1 MKKRAKIKPHRPLQW
16 MCDNLI
22 FLPVSGPK
30 LKGKLIGKYL
40 LSFQEQIITEALDK
54 DGNPK
59 KNIFLGY
66 SRKISKSMLFSWIF
80 NYFFENKEG
89 FNLVNMAST
98 FTQSNIIYS
107 LIADQIMLNPR
118 IVTADYKITREIL
131 KNEERHNHLYKIF
144 SKASSNLGMLNVSAV
159 IGDEVGAMQSRENLN
174 SIMSGLAMAQT
185 KPLLLFSS
193 NPPEDQTHW
202 SNEYLRTLRSDSDW
216 VFFDFSADMKA
227 DVYSEEAKCQANP
240 FYKEYVETK
249 NPLLKSV
256 YDFVNKE
263 AERSKK
269 SSENLI
275 VYRRFQLGQR
285 VSAKAYQW
293 VNVEDIKIASEK
305 VFENKDLRPILAF
318 DLALSRDFCACVLC
332 LFDEE
337 TEDIYLKP
345 FLHIANLS
353 DRRPSQKK
361 LFTDWDV
368 QNYIT
373 IQDRQAIDK
382 CLFVAD
388 IKNFLKEKDIVF
400 EAHVWDR
407 ALSRGWTEEFGAEP
421 ELYKGTAHELAH
433 AIRFVEARSREGK
446 LHFIGENPCLK
457 WMFDNP
463 IVSEKSKG
471 YVLLNRITSR
481 ESIDGAVAC
490 VLGTK
495 YFIENRR
502 KSFVG
507 FSLD

>member
-193 NPPEDQTHW
+193 NPQ
-202 SNEYLRTLRSDSDW
+202 RIR
-216 VFFDFSADMKA
+216 
-227 DVYSEEAKCQANP
+227 
-240 FYKEYVETK
+240 
-249 NPLLKSV
+249 
-256 YDFVNKE
+256 
-263 AERSKK
+263 
-269 SSENLI
+269 LI
-275 VYRRFQLGQR
+275 GLM
-285 VSAKAYQW
+285 
-293 VNVEDIKIASEK
+293 NI
-305 VFENKDLRPILAF
+305 
-318 DLALSRDFCACVLC
+318 
-332 LFDEE
+332 
-337 TEDIYLKP
+337 
-345 FLHIANLS
+345 
-353 DRRPSQKK
+353 
-361 LFTDWDV
+361 
-368 QNYIT
+368 
-373 IQDRQAIDK
+373 
-382 CLFVAD
+382 
-388 IKNFLKEKDIVF
+388 
-400 EAHVWDR
+400 
-407 ALSRGWTEEFGAEP
+407 
-421 ELYKGTAHELAH
+421 
-433 AIRFVEARSREGK
+433 
-446 LHFIGENPCLK
+446 
-457 WMFDNP
+457 
-463 IVSEKSKG
+463 
-471 YVLLNRITSR
+471 
-481 ESIDGAVAC
+481 
-490 VLGTK
+490 
-495 YFIENRR
+495 
-502 KSFVG
+502 
-507 FSLD
+507 